1 MEENCDVFAIF
12 SIYSEF
18 GGIQNLD
25 FWRILCKTDIFTNS
39 NLLSYKNWKQN

>member
-1 MEENCDVFAIF
+1 MQENCDVFAIF

-25 FWRILCKTDIFTNS
+25 FGHKLCKTYIFTNS
-39 NLLSYKNWKQN
+39 NLLSYKN

>member
-1 MEENCDVFAIF
+1 MQENCDVFDIF

-25 FWRILCKTDIFTNS
+25 FARILCKTYIFTNS
-39 NLLSYKNWKQN
+39 NPLSYKNWKQN